1 VTLANGSTGVEAR
14 SNVPYINCDGIL
26 TCTHNYADET
36 DCYRRFTRPS
46 GQKVNIAVKSVCDGF
61 VDCDNNWDENRT
73 ACPDRFR
80 YSAWNGIKVSIW
92 NEMSCID

>member
-1 VTLANGSTGVEAR
+1 VTLANGSTGVEASDNDR
-14 SNVPYINCDGIL
+14 YLRCDGIL

-36 DCYRRFTRPS
+36 GCPDRFACPS
-46 GQKVNIAVKSVCDGF
+46 GQKVNIPLKSVCDGY

-80 YSAWNGIKVSIW
+80 CSALNGKKVSMW
-92 NEMSCID
+92 N